1 MFLLS
6 MSTEEDTI
14 IMLHMSNIAIIF
26 VLSVS
31 PFSSWNLEMYGPKN
45 LLPINNLYNF
55 LELFRYNA
63 AERRRN
69 GVVGKP
75 GITIPKI
82 PKPKDNEPNIINT
95 ILIILLYLF

>member
-31 PFSSWNLEMYGPKN
+31 PFSSWNLEMYGPKY
-45 LLPINNLYNF
+45 LL
-55 LELFRYNA
+55 
-63 AERRRN
+63 
-69 GVVGKP
+69 
-75 GITIPKI
+75 
-82 PKPKDNEPNIINT
+82 
-95 ILIILLYLF
+95 